1 MDLKKRDF
9 LTASLLVSAGLAA
22 GPSLAQPVATPAPA
36 APKAKVKS
44 FAGSGKQTSMVN
56 AAYKPRRINKAIE
69 LWEDDQPVFYTTY
82 APTGLDDGYEMGK
95 AMAKTWC
102 DAINYE
108 CEQGVF
114 DLSNL
119 RKFMQGLVDGGPTP
133 SGHRTPMV
141 FVSSPV
147 TGNDEASINANA
159 WVLQQI
165 LAAGAHAIDLC
176 HARDAKAVEAAIAAL
191 RYAGSYPGV
200 PPQAREAL
208 RGNGSERFASHI
220 WGVTGNKYIHLA
232 DFWPLNPR
240 GELAFGVKIED
251 KVAHANMNQTLAV
264 PGVFSPNGVRGT
276 RSYRFSA
283 LNIFLRI
290 CGRAPAGRAWMRRRT
305 TTIRAC
311 NRFDWRC
318 WLPARPTGSSRS
330 ICPSN
335 MILSPAIRRARG
347 SSARR
352 TKTLP
357 WPCANTPSGPCR
369 SEPCSRPLLHPSAGS
384 PPSWPYA
391 PPAGCQAQSW
401 PRPRTMQP
409 RRAPV
414 RP

>member
-9 LTASLLVSAGLAA
+9 LTASLLASAGLAA
-22 GPSLAQPVATPAPA
+22 GPALAQSVAAPAPA

-44 FAGSGKQTSMVN
+44 YAGSGKQTSMVN

-119 RKFMQGLVDGGPTP
+119 RKFMQGLADGGPTP

-264 PGVFSPNGVRGT
+264 PGVCFAEWGPGDSVLSVLGVEYFPEDLRPRAGREGVDATADHHDPRVQQIRLAVLAACQAHGIKPLNMSEQHDPIAGYKEGT
-276 RSYRFSA
+276 RFFGASDENATLA
-283 LNIFLRI
+283 LREY
-290 CGRAPAGRAWMRRRT
+290 
-305 TTIRAC
+305 
-311 NRFDWRC
+311 
-318 WLPARPTGSSRS
+318 
-330 ICPSN
+330 
-335 MILSPAIRRARG
+335 
-347 SSARR
+347 
-352 TKTLP
+352 TK
-357 WPCANTPSGPCR
+357 
-369 SEPCSRPLLHPSAGS
+369 
-384 PPSWPYA
+384 
-391 PPAGCQAQSW
+391 
-401 PRPRTMQP
+401 RTMP
-409 RRAPV
+409 I
-414 RP
+414 

>member
-9 LTASLLVSAGLAA
+9 LTASLLAGAGVAA
-22 GPSLAQPVATPAPA
+22 GPALAQSAAAPAPAPA
-36 APKAKVKS
+36 ASKAKVKS
-44 FAGSGKQTSMVN
+44 YAGSGKQTSMVN
-56 AAYKPRRINKAIE
+56 LNYKPRRINKAIE

-82 APTGLDDGYEMGK
+82 APTGLEDGYEMGK

-114 DLSNL
+114 DMSNL

-176 HARDAKAVEAAIAAL
+176 HARDPKAVEAAIAAL
-191 RYAGSYPGV
+191 RYAGTYPGV
-200 PPQAREAL
+200 PPQTREAL

-251 KVAHANMNQTLAV
+251 KVAHANVDKTLAV
-264 PGVFSPNGVRGT
+264 PGVIFAEWGPGDSVLSVLGVEAFDENLAPRPGTEGIDATPKDHRDPRAQAVRRKVLAACQAHGIKPLNMSIEHDPIAGYKEGT
-276 RSYRFSA
+276 RFFGASDENATLA
-283 LNIFLRI
+283 LREY
-290 CGRAPAGRAWMRRRT
+290 
-305 TTIRAC
+305 
-311 NRFDWRC
+311 
-318 WLPARPTGSSRS
+318 
-330 ICPSN
+330 
-335 MILSPAIRRARG
+335 
-347 SSARR
+347 
-352 TKTLP
+352 TK
-357 WPCANTPSGPCR
+357 
-369 SEPCSRPLLHPSAGS
+369 
-384 PPSWPYA
+384 
-391 PPAGCQAQSW
+391 
-401 PRPRTMQP
+401 RTMP
-409 RRAPV
+409 I
-414 RP
+414 